1 MADTVFDTINHDY
14 DKIESK
20 KRAKQKKFGT
30 TTDEKDSDCI
40 LHGYLRK
47 QGGPFGTNWQL
58 RYAKLY
64 PNRLELHSENNKP
77 ELTFM
82 DQIEDI
88 TSDLVQVKTEQCII
102 LRTRN
107 DGKIVLTNHDEIGLK
122 EWSSSIRTAHKC
134 SLELLSS
141 LAKKAGKIYGTEN
154 PTAVSTGTSNI
165 GSSSSTSS
173 TNTTTMSATNVAA
186 AASPPSTNLTNTNT
200 GGGTSTNWRSES
212 GCRQKQQSSLSRQ
225 ATESSTMATTPSPSP
240 TSSGASSNSRIG
252 NKWLKLKK
260 RVNAYGRRSLP
271 KRSASS
277 SGASNKLID

>member
-14 DKIESK
+14 DKVESK

-88 TSDLVQVKTEQCII
+88 TGDLVQVKAEQCII

-154 PTAVSTGTSNI
+154 TAVSTSV
-165 GSSSSTSS
+165 SSSSTSS
-173 TNTTTMSATNVAA
+173 TNTTTMSATVHS
-186 AASPPSTNLTNTNT
+186 ASPTANLTNTNT
-200 GGGTSTNWRSES
+200 TN
-212 GCRQKQQSSLSRQ
+212 
-225 ATESSTMATTPSPSP
+225 
-240 TSSGASSNSRIG
+240 
-252 NKWLKLKK
+252 
-260 RVNAYGRRSLP
+260 
-271 KRSASS
+271 
-277 SGASNKLID
+277 

>member
-1 MADTVFDTINHDY
+1 MYKNFPLVISERWQAEVADTVFDTINHDY
-14 DKIESK
+14 DKIEAK
-20 KRAKQKKFGT
+20 KRAKQKKFGA

-88 TSDLVQVKTEQCII
+88 TSDLVQVKNEQCII

-107 DGKIVLTNHDEIGLK
+107 DVKIVLTNHDEIGLK
-122 EWSSSIRTAHKC
+122 EWNSSLRTAHKC

-154 PTAVSTGTSNI
+154 TAVSSSNTSTTNATSN
-165 GSSSSTSS
+165 
-173 TNTTTMSATNVAA
+173 
-186 AASPPSTNLTNTNT
+186 
-200 GGGTSTNWRSES
+200 S
-212 GCRQKQQSSLSRQ
+212 G
-225 ATESSTMATTPSPSP
+225 TTPS
-240 TSSGASSNSRIG
+240 SGAN
-252 NKWLKLKK
+252 
-260 RVNAYGRRSLP
+260 
-271 KRSASS
+271 
-277 SGASNKLID
+277 

>member
-186 AASPPSTNLTNTNT
+186 ASPPSTNLTNTNT

-225 ATESSTMATTPSPSP
+225 ATESSSMATTPSP

>member
-186 AASPPSTNLTNTNT
+186 AAASPPSTNLTNTNS
-200 GGGTSTNWRSES
+200 GGGTSTN
-212 GCRQKQQSSLSRQ
+212 
-225 ATESSTMATTPSPSP
+225 
-240 TSSGASSNSRIG
+240 
-252 NKWLKLKK
+252 
-260 RVNAYGRRSLP
+260 
-271 KRSASS
+271 
-277 SGASNKLID
+277 